1 MAKELR
7 KSRGEELFAVAVREV
22 FDAVAELRTDQSTE
36 WTEELKESLMEFADI
51 IAEPTDLPPER
62 EFDFEINLESDEPP
76 KERTY
81 RMSPAE
87 LQETMMNRVLS
98 PYLGKFC
105 VVYLDDVLIYS
116 KTAEE
121 HLEHIRLVLRELQR
135 HHLHIKLSKCSFGG
149 TSVEFLGHI
158 VEAGQIKMDPR
169 KVEAVQQWPV
179 PKTVKD
185 VRGFLGLAGYYRKF
199 IHNFAAIAAPLHDLT
214 KNQPE
219 FVWTPRAD
227 AAFRALKDAMACRK
241 DNTKD
246 DFNHYL
252 SKSRINVECAFGIL
266 VRRFGVLRIPMGY
279 SLKNIAAIT
288 EACMKLHNIC
298 IDNLVEETK
307 PLEEDCTHKDHC
319 GRARRQD
326 KHAFPAPEG
335 NKKRQNEAKRV
346 ALWHSIVARGL
357 KRPKVKAGD
366 LKRKRKQPA

>member
-1 MAKELR
+1 MAKEL
-7 KSRGEELFAVAVREV
+7 KTSRGEELFAIAVREV

-36 WTEELKESLMEFADI
+36 WTEELKESLTDFADI

-76 KERTY
+76 KERTCP
-81 RMSPAE
+81 RF
-87 LQETMMNRVLS
+87 LTMMNRVLS
-98 PYLGKFC
+98 PYLGQFC

-135 HHLHIKLSKCSFGG
+135 HHLHIKLSKCSFGR
-149 TSVEFLGHI
+149 TSVELLDHI

-199 IHNFAAIAAPLHDLT
+199 IHTFAAIAAPLHDLT

-227 AAFRALKDAMACRK
+227 AAFRALKDAMRELCCCKIKAQ
-241 DNTKD
+241 
-246 DFNHYL
+246 DFHL
-252 SKSRINVECAFGIL
+252 SRT
-266 VRRFGVLRIPMGY
+266 M
-279 SLKNIAAIT
+279 
-288 EACMKLHNIC
+288 H
-298 IDNLVEETK
+298 
-307 PLEEDCTHKDHC
+307 
-319 GRARRQD
+319 AR
-326 KHAFPAPEG
+326 
-335 NKKRQNEAKRV
+335 
-346 ALWHSIVARGL
+346 
-357 KRPKVKAGD
+357 
-366 LKRKRKQPA
+366 

>member
-76 KERTY
+76 RNER
-81 RMSPAE
+81 
-87 LQETMMNRVLS
+87 
-98 PYLGKFC
+98 
-105 VVYLDDVLIYS
+105 
-116 KTAEE
+116 
-121 HLEHIRLVLRELQR
+121 
-135 HHLHIKLSKCSFGG
+135 
-149 TSVEFLGHI
+149 
-158 VEAGQIKMDPR
+158 QIKMDPR

-227 AAFRALKDAMACRK
+227 AAFRALKDAM
-241 DNTKD
+241 
-246 DFNHYL
+246 
-252 SKSRINVECAFGIL
+252 
-266 VRRFGVLRIPMGY
+266 
-279 SLKNIAAIT
+279 
-288 EACMKLHNIC
+288 
-298 IDNLVEETK
+298 
-307 PLEEDCTHKDHC
+307 
-319 GRARRQD
+319 RARGPY
-326 KHAFPAPEG
+326 KTPIPVWPAKETVKEHEMSRCMQIEIEESEDGMSAVVTVFEAALRRRLEQVPLAALPG
-335 NKKRQNEAKRV
+335 DFVIRLQVLADATMIYKKGEV
-346 ALWHSIVARGL
+346 
-357 KRPKVKAGD
+357 
-366 LKRKRKQPA
+366 

>member
-87 LQETMMNRVLS
+87 LQEVRSQLEELLAKGWIRPSKSNYGAPVLFVRKKDGTMRMCVDYRKLNDLTKKDRTPLPRIDELLDSLHGATIFSTLDLYKGYHQVRIKPEDIHKTAFRTHYGLYEYCVLPFGLTNAPAGFQTMMNRVLS

-135 HHLHIKLSKCSFGG
+135 HHLHIKLSKCSFGS

-158 VEAGQIKMDPR
+158 VEAG
-169 KVEAVQQWPV
+169 
-179 PKTVKD
+179 
-185 VRGFLGLAGYYRKF
+185 
-199 IHNFAAIAAPLHDLT
+199 
-214 KNQPE
+214 
-219 FVWTPRAD
+219 
-227 AAFRALKDAMACRK
+227 
-241 DNTKD
+241 
-246 DFNHYL
+246 
-252 SKSRINVECAFGIL
+252 
-266 VRRFGVLRIPMGY
+266 
-279 SLKNIAAIT
+279 
-288 EACMKLHNIC
+288 
-298 IDNLVEETK
+298 
-307 PLEEDCTHKDHC
+307 
-319 GRARRQD
+319 
-326 KHAFPAPEG
+326 
-335 NKKRQNEAKRV
+335 
-346 ALWHSIVARGL
+346 
-357 KRPKVKAGD
+357 
-366 LKRKRKQPA
+366 

>member
-135 HHLHIKLSKCSFGG
+135 HHLHMKLSKCSFGG

-227 AAFRALKDAMACRK
+227 AAFRALKDAMWELCCCKIKAQGF
-241 DNTKD
+241 D
-246 DFNHYL
+246 L
-252 SKSRINVECAFGIL
+252 SRT
-266 VRRFGVLRIPMGY
+266 M
-279 SLKNIAAIT
+279 
-288 EACMKLHNIC
+288 H
-298 IDNLVEETK
+298 
-307 PLEEDCTHKDHC
+307 
-319 GRARRQD
+319 AR
-326 KHAFPAPEG
+326 
-335 NKKRQNEAKRV
+335 
-346 ALWHSIVARGL
+346 
-357 KRPKVKAGD
+357 
-366 LKRKRKQPA
+366 